1 MVTVF
6 LDELVL
12 YEGQEYEESGGCWK
26 MTFSKETKEVVLLS
40 ERGAF
45 MFSIGIYPDL
55 HSQKKGSIGK
65 VRYVELN
72 EVVEHVKVL

>member
-26 MTFSKETKEVVLLS
+26 MKFSKETKEVVLLS

-55 HSQKKGSIGK
+55 YS
-65 VRYVELN
+65 
-72 EVVEHVKVL
+72 